1 MRRNHG
7 EGIMGEESLER
18 NGKEIKEEE
27 SWERIHG
34 IGIIEE
40 KSWERNQWERNHGGG
55 IMGGIWEA
63 SGRHLGGIFEASGS
77 IWEASGRHLGPRG
90 SMRGK
95 CAKSIVFYSV
105 FGRDRPFRARV
116 AKVTL
121 TIRCILHAFS
131 AHAPQPAPPQ
141 TSHQYPRQAARTPPV

>member
-1 MRRNHG
+1 MGKESWERNHWRGISG
-7 EGIMGEESLER
+7 EKSRRRSHGRGIMGEESW
-18 NGKEIKEEE
+18 K
-27 SWERIHG
+27 
-34 IGIIEE
+34 
-40 KSWERNQWERNHGGG
+40 RNHGRGNNGRG
-55 IMGGIWEA
+55 IMEEATWEA

-90 SMRGK
+90 SLRGK

-105 FGRDRPFRARV
+105 VGRDRPFRARV